1 MLTYIKEIG
10 SGFIVGVANII
21 PGVSGGTLLFL
32 LGLYERTLGALSK
45 FNAKSVTALLRSAF
59 KTIFSSKRKESLKL
73 LGEQAQAL
81 DIPYIIRLLAG
92 AAAAIILLSGLME
105 YLLETHF
112 SSTYAFFFGL
122 ILMSAVLSVKMMKR
136 IKPIHLIHIVI
147 GAAITVLITASVD
160 PATTAKKKSERYEEE
175 YAESVV
181 SSAKSTGSTVSAELA
196 ESAVTAENRA
206 TKPESARFK
215 YTGRYTAWEIAV
227 ASAAGAIAI
236 CVMILPGLSGSLI
249 LILLGQ
255 YHEVISAISG
265 LKTLQLDYVVFLTI
279 MAIGMG
285 FGLLAFAR
293 LVNFVFKRFY
303 DDTVAV
309 MIGLIL
315 GSLYA
320 LWPFKKVV
328 VEDLYVKTQ
337 SGITFM
343 KGEVIETNM
352 NILPPD
358 VTTGLLA
365 LLFCGVGIVIM
376 VLLDRHG
383 GKHETE
389 IRPVTRQNS

>member
-1 MLTYIKEIG
+1 MLTYIKEFG

-45 FNAKSVTALLRSAF
+45 FNAKSVTALLSSAW
-59 KTIFSSKRKESLKL
+59 KTIFSSKRKENLKL
-73 LGEQAQAL
+73 LGEQAQVL

-105 YLLETHF
+105 YLLEAHF
-112 SSTYAFFFGL
+112 STTYAFFFGL

-136 IKPIHLIHIVI
+136 IKPVHVIHIVI
-147 GAAITVLITASVD
+147 GAAVTVLITASVD
-160 PATTAKKKSERYEEE
+160 PATTAKNKSDRYEKE
-175 YAESVV
+175 YAELAI
-181 SSAKSTGSTVSAELA
+181 SST

-206 TKPESARFK
+206 AKSESTRFK
-215 YTGRYTAWEIAV
+215 YTGRYTALEIAV

-320 LWPFKKVV
+320 LWPFKKIVV
-328 VEDLYVKTQ
+328 MDLYVKAQ
-337 SGITFM
+337 NGITFV
-343 KGEVIETNM
+343 KDAVIETNT
-352 NILPPD
+352 NILPPN

-365 LLFCGVGIVIM
+365 LLFCGVGVGIM
-376 VLLDRHG
+376 VLLEKYEVKDN
-383 GKHETE
+383 KSA
-389 IRPVTRQNS
+389 QK

>member
-1 MLTYIKEIG
+1 MLTYIKEFG

-45 FNAKSVTALLRSAF
+45 FNAKSVTALLSSAF
-59 KTIFSSKRKESLKL
+59 KTIFSSKRKENLKL

-105 YLLETHF
+105 YLLEKHF
-112 SSTYAFFFGL
+112 SNTYAFFFGL

-136 IKPIHLIHIVI
+136 IKPVHLIHIVI
-147 GAAITVLITASVD
+147 GAAVTVLITASVD
-160 PATTAKKKSERYEEE
+160 PATSAKIKSDRYEKE
-175 YAESVV
+175 YAELAI
-181 SSAKSTGSTVSAELA
+181 SSTESAEST
-196 ESAVTAENRA
+196 ESIVTAENRNV
-206 TKPESARFK
+206 KLESTRFK
-215 YTGRYTAWEIAV
+215 YTGRYTALEIAV
-227 ASAAGAIAI
+227 ASAAGALAI

-303 DDTVAV
+303 DGTVAV

-320 LWPFKKVV
+320 LWPFKKIVV
-328 VEDLYVKTQ
+328 MDMYVKAQ
-337 SGITFM
+337 SGITFI
-343 KGEVIETNM
+343 KDAVIETNT
-352 NILPPD
+352 NILPD
-358 VTTGLLA
+358 NAVTGLLA
-365 LLFCGVGIVIM
+365 LLFCGVGVGIM
-376 VLLDRHG
+376 VLLEKYEVKDN
-383 GKHETE
+383 K
-389 IRPVTRQNS
+389 SASKKL